1 MRPVERMAV
10 RAAVASFMMI
20 IVNVNSNGNNRRNL
34 LLLLQEGCCACVFSS
49 LGGISGTLYT
59 TLHEYWYSPSKCNEG
74 GMYNMW

>member
-20 IVNVNSNGNNRRNL
+20 IVNVNSNGNRRNL